1 MQVISPSCMFYLYCM
16 GTGVA
21 RPMETLYTLQLQP
34 LEGAIFFPGKN
45 QSVQLCPTNS
55 EAGNSMA
62 NPSSIKI
69 L

>member
-1 MQVISPSCMFYLYCM
+1 MQVNSPSCMFYIYCI

-21 RPMETLYTLQLQP
+21 RPMGTPNTIQLQP

-45 QSVQLCPTNS
+45 QSIQLYLTNS
-55 EAGNSMA
+55 EAGTSKV
-62 NPSSIKI
+62 NPSSINI